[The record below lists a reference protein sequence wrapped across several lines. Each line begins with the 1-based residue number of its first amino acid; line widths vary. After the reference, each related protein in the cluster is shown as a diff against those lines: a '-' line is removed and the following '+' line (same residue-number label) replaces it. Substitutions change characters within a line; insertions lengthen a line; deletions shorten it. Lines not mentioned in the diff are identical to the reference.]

1 MLNTLQDIEKSID
14 LNTLS
19 IRELAIKQ
27 LEEVIFKMPK
37 EIQHLIQEGFLHKRI
52 PKEYTLGAVIFAFS
66 TAAGLSFEINAM
78 NYTNHSNLYF
88 ALIGSRGDVKSPAID
103 LATAPLNKYDA
114 EEYSKHQLIKQED
127 PTSTIPRSQIFIQD
141 ATIEAV
147 IQVHQRNPRVVGIQ
161 IDEINILVQK
171 MANKSNND
179 GIGYKTLL
187 LQGNTNKHIDIARK
201 TTDSFRINKS
211 YPTLIGTLQ
220 TDFIP
225 KLFADGNLESGL
237 IDRLLFTTK
246 LTNNTKLSKFSISKD
261 VLANYSQS
269 LMNLLESSISIWNS
283 GEPLSLRLTDE
294 ANKKIY
300 EYSQNL
306 IDKQVLLTD
315 CTREYISK
323 MLISIHKLTLLVHLI
338 NNCKTNDYDKLISI
352 ESVDTAKL
360 INEFYFTN
368 FRIIAAQNEKSEKE
382 ATDEQIV
389 KRAIKNNAAQK
400 DVAAVI
406 GKNKSTVSRLYAKY
420 LQLATAEKPKQ
431 EHN

>member
-1 MLNTLQDIEKSID
+1 MNINTLKDIEKSIYA
-14 LNTLS
+14 NTLS
-19 IRELAIKQ
+19 LNELALKQ
-27 LEEVIFKMPK
+27 LEEIILKMPK

-88 ALIGSRGDVKSPAID
+88 ALIGSRGDVKSAAID
-103 LATAPLNKYDA
+103 IATAPLNQYDA
-114 EEYSKHQLIKQED
+114 EEYNKYELIKQED
-127 PTSTIPRSQIFIQD
+127 PTSTVTRPQMFIQD

-147 IQVHQRNPRVVGIQ
+147 IQVHQRNPRAIGIQ
-161 IDEINILVQK
+161 IDEINMLVQK

-211 YPTLIGTLQ
+211 YPTMIGTLQ
-220 TDFIP
+220 NEFVP

-246 LTNNTKLSKFSISKD
+246 LTSNTKLSKFSISKD
-261 VLANYSQS
+261 ALANYAKS
-269 LMNLLESSISIWNS
+269 LMNLNKSSISIWNS
-283 GEPLSLRLTDE
+283 GEAISLELSDE

-300 EYSQNL
+300 DYSQSL
-306 IDKQVLLTD
+306 IDKQELLTD

-323 MLISIHKLTLLVHLI
+323 MLISIHKLSLLVHLI
-338 NNCKTNDYDKLISI
+338 NNCKTNDYNKLISI
-352 ESVDTAKL
+352 ESIDTAIL
-360 INEFYFTN
+360 INDFYLTN
-368 FRIIAAQNEKSEKE
+368 FKIVAAQNLDKSEKE

-389 KRAIKNNAAQK
+389 KKAIKNNASQK

-406 GKNKSTVSRLYAKY
+406 GKNKSTVSRLFAK
-420 LQLATAEKPKQ
+420 LTQPATAKSIK
-431 EHN
+431 